1 MNNFK
6 DLGLSEPILRAL
18 DSMGIHTP
26 TPIQAQAIPLL
37 LEEKQD
43 LIGLAQTGTGKTA
56 AFSLPLLERIDPN
69 SSKVQA
75 VILSPTRELGQQ
87 IAAQI
92 ASFSQH
98 QRKVNT
104 LAVYGGT
111 SIVNQIRALK
121 KPVQV
126 VIATPGRLLD
136 LIRRKA
142 ISLRN
147 VEYLVLDEADEM
159 LNMGFKEDIDEILK
173 GVEREN
179 SVTWLFSATMPS
191 GIRSIIKHYM
201 SPQAKEVKVSTGNQ
215 VNKNIEHQYMVLRTE
230 EKTSVLKLLMD
241 SEDNMRG
248 IVFCRTKLGCQ
259 KLSDSL
265 SKEGYLADALHG
277 DLSQNQRDAVMGK
290 FKAHRLQVLCATDV
304 AARGIDVN
312 DLTHVIHY
320 NLPDNDEY
328 YTHRS
333 GRTARAGKTGVS
345 IALVSTRERT
355 KLLSFARNIK
365 IDVSRV
371 NPPSG
376 RVIVEKRVMN
386 LAKRIENIDVP
397 RALPDEIIE
406 TGISQLEHLS
416 KTELITKMIAMEVNS
431 MDLDTLLSNK
441 PPRKTRDRDDR
452 PERQDRKPRGD
463 RRERP
468 ERKERDYK
476 KKDDYRSDSF
486 DSPKESKARKASKE
500 TAGYVR
506 FFINLGKV
514 DQVKK
519 DDLVEF
525 LHEQGGVEQSNLGN
539 ITVNDQHSFFE
550 VDEKSSKKIAQRFKG
565 LLVNGR
571 PLRVNRDDP
580 GASFPTKKK
589 GKGKPSSK
597 QRKRS

>member
-1 MNNFK
+1 
-6 DLGLSEPILRAL
+6 
-18 DSMGIHTP
+18 MGIHTP

-201 SPQAKEVKVSTGNQ
+201 SPTAKEVKVSTGNQ

-355 KLLSFARNIK
+355 KLLGFARNIK

-406 TGISQLEHLS
+406 TGITQLEHLS

-441 PPRKTRDRDDR
+441 PPRKTRERDDR
-452 PERQDRKPRGD
+452 PARDERKPRGD
-463 RRERP
+463 RKERP
-468 ERKERDYK
+468 ERKEREYK

>member
-1 MNNFK
+1 
-6 DLGLSEPILRAL
+6 
-18 DSMGIHTP
+18 MGIHTP

>member
-1 MNNFK
+1 
-6 DLGLSEPILRAL
+6 
-18 DSMGIHTP
+18 MGIHTP

-406 TGISQLEHLS
+406 TGITQLEHLS

-452 PERQDRKPRGD
+452 PEREDRKARRD
-463 RRERP
+463 RKERP
-468 ERKERDYK
+468 ERKEREYK

-580 GASFPTKKK
+580 GASFPSKKK

>member
-1 MNNFK
+1 
-6 DLGLSEPILRAL
+6 
-18 DSMGIHTP
+18 MGISTP

-37 LEEKQD
+37 LEAKQD

-56 AFSLPLLERIDPN
+56 AFSLPLLERIDEN

-92 ASFSQH
+92 EAFSKH
-98 QRKVNT
+98 QKKVNT

-111 SIVNQIRALK
+111 SIMNQIRELK
-121 KPVQV
+121 KPVHV

-136 LIRRKA
+136 LIRRRA
-142 ISLRN
+142 ISLRS

-179 SVTWLFSATMPS
+179 CVTWLFSATMPS

-201 SPQAKEVKVSTGNQ
+201 SPDAKEVKVSTGNQ
-215 VNKNIEHQYMVLRTE
+215 VNTNIEHQYMVLRTE

-241 SEDNMRG
+241 SEENMRG
-248 IVFCRTKLGCQ
+248 IVFCRTKAGTQ

-312 DLTHVIHY
+312 DLTHVIHF

-333 GRTARAGKTGVS
+333 GRTARAGKSGVS
-345 IALVSTRERT
+345 IALVSSRERT
-355 KLLSFARNIK
+355 KLLGFARNIK
-365 IDVSRV
+365 IDVTRV

-406 TGISQLEHLS
+406 AGISQLDHLS
-416 KTELITKMIAMEVNS
+416 KVELITKMIAMEVNM
-431 MDLDTLLSNK
+431 MDLDELLSNK
-441 PPRKTRDRDDR
+441 PARNTRDREDR
-452 PERQDRKPRGD
+452 PERPERGERRSRDDRKPRAD
-463 RRERP
+463 RDERKPRTERTDRP
-468 ERKERDYK
+468 ERKEREPKKRDEYK
-476 KKDDYRSDSF
+476 SESF
-486 DSPKESKARKASKE
+486 DSPKEARTRKTTKE
-500 TAGYVR
+500 SEGFVR

-525 LHEQGGVEQSNLGN
+525 LHEQGGIEQSNLGN

-571 PLRVNRDDP
+571 PLRVNRDEP
-580 GASFPTKKK
+580 GDSFPGKKK
-589 GKGKPSSK
+589 GKGKPSSR